1 MSLFNCEYLIKR
13 MLRQIIFSITQTQIQ
28 QSFAFLASILAVLI
42 LMLSIPVFAQSQ
54 TISNRGHLEI
64 ALKLIQEQRCDD
76 ALPILERLHHNEP
89 NSFIYFD
96 RLIEC
101 EIELKK
107 YDQALERAQKYKEN
121 GSNKALTGVL
131 EGEIQFF
138 MGNKELAFSLWNE
151 NLKTHPKMLQ
161 LYINTAR
168 TMVKRKAFDQALLVY
183 EKAQINFKNP
193 MLFNS
198 EIPMVHMQAGNYD
211 EAVKSW
217 LTLIQNSPNQATGF
231 QRILIRY
238 NDPLLYDISIIELE
252 DLVSKLEP
260 DEVLYSTLYELQIWL
275 LMETNLF
282 ERAFNTALRYE
293 ENTPALTYSLYSVGN
308 QLLQNREY
316 EKALNSFRYYSDL
329 GYNEIRWQALERQA
343 EVWLSW
349 VKYLEDY
356 DLIPVSDR
364 IYYTE
369 QARDLLKLILSEA
382 PNYQNSANVH
392 LRLAELYLD
401 FDKDLVQ
408 AQKIIQRLERL
419 TENYSEELNYL
430 KGRLAITNEKF
441 TEARL
446 LLTRSNRSAK
456 VGEMAEKT
464 RYYLA
469 LSDFYSQ
476 DYEFSG
482 IQLKSLGRQYTSYYA
497 NNALE
502 LRLWLQTIMAMDS
515 TTQFNVTFPKAML
528 EELKGNNAKA
538 KAMLWEIA
546 HNQSNPFSGYA
557 LKILY
562 SLGADFEEYIMALN
576 DYLVNEKN
584 TPLRENLMWLRAQAA
599 FYFSAQDSSSV
610 SSETLYSYYEELILS
625 FPSGFYSPLARKV
638 INELNIH
645 S

>member
-1 MSLFNCEYLIKR
+1 
-13 MLRQIIFSITQTQIQ
+13 MLSQITYSIARTQFQ

-42 LMLSIPVFAQSQ
+42 VLLSTPVFAQSQ
-54 TISNRGHLEI
+54 TISNRDQLEI
-64 ALKLIQEQRCDD
+64 ALKLIQERRCDD
-76 ALPILERLHHNEP
+76 ALPILERLHRNEP
-89 NSFIYFD
+89 NTFIYFD
-96 RLIEC
+96 RLVEC

-107 YDQALERAQKYKEN
+107 YDRALERVQKYKQN

-138 MGNKELAFSLWNE
+138 MGNKELAFDLWNE

-168 TMVKRKAFDQALLVY
+168 TMVNRKAFEQALSVY

-211 EAVKSW
+211 DAVKSW
-217 LTLIQNSPNQATGF
+217 LTLIQNSPNQANGF

-252 DLVSKLEP
+252 DLLSNLQP
-260 DEVLYSTLYELQIWL
+260 DEVLYNTFYELQIWL

-316 EKALNSFRYYSDL
+316 EKALNSFQYYSDI

-364 IYYTE
+364 TYYTE
-369 QARDLLKLILSEA
+369 QAKELLNLILSEA
-382 PNYQNSANVH
+382 PNYQNSTNVH

-419 TENYSEELNYL
+419 TENYSEKLNYL
-430 KGRLAITNEKF
+430 KGRLAITNESF

-469 LSDFYSQ
+469 LSDFYSR

-502 LRLWLQTIMAMDS
+502 LRLWLQTIKAMDS
-515 TTQFNVTFPKAML
+515 TAQFNVTFPKAML
-528 EELKGNNAKA
+528 EELKGNNTKA

-546 HNQSNPFSGYA
+546 RNQSNPFSGYA
-557 LKILY
+557 FKILY
-562 SLGADFEEYIMALN
+562 SLGADLEEYITALN
-576 DYLVNEKN
+576 DYLVNEKS

-599 FYFSAQDSSSV
+599 FYFSAQDSSSL

-625 FPSGFYSPLARKV
+625 FPSGFYSPLARKL
-638 INELNIH
+638 INELNIR

>member
-1 MSLFNCEYLIKR
+1 
-13 MLRQIIFSITQTQIQ
+13 MLRQAIYITPRS
-28 QSFAFLASILAVLI
+28 QSQLSSAFVASIFVILI
-42 LMLSIPVFAQSQ
+42 LLIGTSAFAQSE
-54 TISNRGHLEI
+54 TNSNRGRLEI
-64 ALKLIQEQRCDD
+64 ALRLMQEQRCDD
-76 ALPILERLHHNEP
+76 ALPILELLHRNEP
-89 NSFIYFD
+89 NAFIYFD

-107 YDQALERAQKYKEN
+107 YARALELVQKYKVN
-121 GSNKALTGVL
+121 GSNKALTGVI

-138 MGNKELAFSLWNE
+138 LGNEELAFNLWNE
-151 NLKTHPKMLQ
+151 NLKTHPQMLQ

-168 TMVKRKAFDQALLVY
+168 TMVNRKAFDQALLVY

-211 EAVKSW
+211 KAVKSW
-217 LTLIQNSPNQATGF
+217 LALIQNSPNQATGF
-231 QRILIRY
+231 QRILFRY

-252 DLVSKLEP
+252 DLLSRLQSDDP
-260 DEVLYSTLYELQIWL
+260 LYSKFYELQIWL
-275 LMETNLF
+275 LLETNLF

-316 EKALNSFRYYSDL
+316 EKALNSFHYYSNI
-329 GYNEIRWQALERQA
+329 GHNETRWQALEKQA

-356 DLIPVSDR
+356 DLIPVSDKS
-364 IYYTE
+364 YYTE
-369 QARDLLKLILSEA
+369 QARELLSLILSEA
-382 PNYQNSANVH
+382 PNYQNSVNVH

-401 FDKDLVQ
+401 FDRDLVQ
-408 AQKIIQRLERL
+408 AQKIIQRLKRL
-419 TENYSEELNYL
+419 TDNFSEELNYL
-430 KGRLAITNEKF
+430 KGRLAITNESF

-446 LLTRSNRSAK
+446 LLARSNRSAK
-456 VGEMAEKT
+456 VGEMAERT

-476 DYEFSG
+476 DYEFSAL
-482 IQLKSLGRQYTSYYA
+482 QLKSLGRQYTSYYA

-502 LRLWLQTIMAMDS
+502 LRLWLQIITAMDS
-515 TTQFNVTFPKAML
+515 TSQFNITFPKAML

-546 HNQSNPFSGYA
+546 RDHSNPFSGYA
-557 LKILY
+557 FKVLY
-562 SLGADFEEYIMALN
+562 SLGADLEDYVTTLN
-576 DYLVNEKN
+576 DYLVNQKS

-599 FYFSAQDSSSV
+599 FYLSAQDSSSI
-610 SSETLYSYYEELILS
+610 SSETLYSYYEDLILS

-638 INELNIH
+638 INDLNIR

>member
-1 MSLFNCEYLIKR
+1 
-13 MLRQIIFSITQTQIQ
+13 MLRQIIYSIARTQFQ

-42 LMLSIPVFAQSQ
+42 LLLSTPVFAQSQ
-54 TISNRGHLEI
+54 TISNRDRLEI

-76 ALPILERLHHNEP
+76 ALPILERLHRNEL
-89 NSFIYFD
+89 NTFIYFD

-107 YDQALERAQKYKEN
+107 YDRALERVQKYKKN

-138 MGNKELAFSLWNE
+138 MGNKELAFDLWNE

-168 TMVKRKAFDQALLVY
+168 TMVNRKAFEQALSVY

-217 LTLIQNSPNQATGF
+217 LTLIQNSPNQANGF

-252 DLVSKLEP
+252 DLLSNLQP
-260 DEVLYSTLYELQIWL
+260 DEVLYSTFYELQIWL

-316 EKALNSFRYYSDL
+316 EKALNSFQYYSDI

-364 IYYTE
+364 TYYTE
-369 QARDLLKLILSEA
+369 QARELLNLILSEA
-382 PNYQNSANVH
+382 PNYQNSTNVL

-430 KGRLAITNEKF
+430 KGRLAITNESF

-469 LSDFYSQ
+469 LSDFYSK
-476 DYEFSG
+476 DYEFSS

-502 LRLWLQTIMAMDS
+502 LRLWLQTITAMDS
-515 TTQFNVTFPKAML
+515 TAQFNVTFPKAML
-528 EELKGNNAKA
+528 EELKGNNTKA

-546 HNQSNPFSGYA
+546 RNQSNPFSGYA
-557 LKILY
+557 FKILY
-562 SLGADFEEYIMALN
+562 SLGADLEEYITALN
-576 DYLVNEKN
+576 DYLVNEKS

-599 FYFSAQDSSSV
+599 FYFSAQDSSSL

-638 INELNIH
+638 INELNIR

>member
-1 MSLFNCEYLIKR
+1 
-13 MLRQIIFSITQTQIQ
+13 MLRQIIYSIARTQFQ

-42 LMLSIPVFAQSQ
+42 LLLSTPVFSQSQ
-54 TISNRGHLEI
+54 TISNRGRLEI

-89 NSFIYFD
+89 NTFIYFD

-107 YDQALERAQKYKEN
+107 YGRALERVQKYKKN

-138 MGNKELAFSLWNE
+138 MGNNELAFDLWNE

-168 TMVKRKAFDQALLVY
+168 TMVNRKAFEQALSVY

-217 LTLIQNSPNQATGF
+217 LTLIQNSPNQANGF

-252 DLVSKLEP
+252 DLLSNLQP
-260 DEVLYSTLYELQIWL
+260 DEVLYSTFYELQIWL

-293 ENTPALTYSLYSVGN
+293 ENTPALTFSLYSVGN

-316 EKALNSFRYYSDL
+316 EKALNSFQYYSDL

-343 EVWLSW
+343 EIWLSW

-364 IYYTE
+364 TYYTE
-369 QARDLLKLILSEA
+369 QARELLNLILLEA
-382 PNYQNSANVH
+382 PNYQNSTNVL

-419 TENYSEELNYL
+419 AQNYSEELNYL
-430 KGRLAITNEKF
+430 KGRLAIANESF

-469 LSDFYSQ
+469 LSDFYSK
-476 DYEFSG
+476 DYEFSS

-502 LRLWLQTIMAMDS
+502 LRLWLQTITAMDS
-515 TTQFNVTFPKAML
+515 TAQFNVTFPKAML
-528 EELKGNNAKA
+528 EELKGNNTKA

-546 HNQSNPFSGYA
+546 RNQSNPFSGYA
-557 LKILY
+557 FKILY
-562 SLGADFEEYIMALN
+562 SLGADLEEYITALN
-576 DYLVNEKN
+576 DYLVNEKS

-599 FYFSAQDSSSV
+599 FYFSAQDYSSL

-638 INELNIH
+638 INELNIR

>member
-1 MSLFNCEYLIKR
+1 
-13 MLRQIIFSITQTQIQ
+13 MLSQIIYGIARTQFQ

-42 LMLSIPVFAQSQ
+42 LLLSTPIFAQSQ
-54 TISNRGHLEI
+54 TISNRGRLEI

-76 ALPILERLHHNEP
+76 ALPILERLHHSEP
-89 NSFIYFD
+89 NTFIYFD

-107 YDQALERAQKYKEN
+107 YDRALERVQKYKKN

-138 MGNKELAFSLWNE
+138 MGNKELAFDLWNE

-168 TMVKRKAFDQALLVY
+168 TMVNHKAFEQALSVY

-217 LTLIQNSPNQATGF
+217 LTLIQNSPNQANGF

-252 DLVSKLEP
+252 DILSNLQP
-260 DEVLYSTLYELQIWL
+260 DEVLYSTFYELQIWL

-316 EKALNSFRYYSDL
+316 EKALNSFEYYSDI

-364 IYYTE
+364 TYYTE
-369 QARDLLKLILSEA
+369 QARELLNLILSEA
-382 PNYQNSANVH
+382 PNYQNSTNVL

-408 AQKIIQRLERL
+408 AQKIIQRLESL

-430 KGRLAITNEKF
+430 KGRLAITNESF

-469 LSDFYSQ
+469 LSDFYSK

-502 LRLWLQTIMAMDS
+502 LRLWLQTITAMDS
-515 TTQFNVTFPKAML
+515 TAQFNVTFPKAML
-528 EELKGNNAKA
+528 EELKGNNTKA
-538 KAMLWEIA
+538 KAMLWEVA
-546 HNQSNPFSGYA
+546 RNQSNPFSGYA
-557 LKILY
+557 FKILY
-562 SLGADFEEYIMALN
+562 SLGADLEEYITALN
-576 DYLVNEKN
+576 DYLVNEKS

-599 FYFSAQDSSSV
+599 FYFSAQDSSSL

-638 INELNIH
+638 INGLNIR

>member
-1 MSLFNCEYLIKR
+1 
-13 MLRQIIFSITQTQIQ
+13 MLSQITYSIARTQFQ

-42 LMLSIPVFAQSQ
+42 VLLSTPVFAQSQ
-54 TISNRGHLEI
+54 TISNRDQLEI
-64 ALKLIQEQRCDD
+64 ALKLIQERRCDD
-76 ALPILERLHHNEP
+76 ALPILERLHRNEP
-89 NSFIYFD
+89 NTFIYFD
-96 RLIEC
+96 RLVEC

-107 YDQALERAQKYKEN
+107 YDRALERVQKYKQN

-138 MGNKELAFSLWNE
+138 MGNKELAFDLWNE

-168 TMVKRKAFDQALLVY
+168 TMVNRKAFEQALSVY

-211 EAVKSW
+211 DAVKSW
-217 LTLIQNSPNQATGF
+217 LTLIQNSPNQANGF

-252 DLVSKLEP
+252 DLLSNLQP
-260 DEVLYSTLYELQIWL
+260 DEVLYNTFYELQIWL

-316 EKALNSFRYYSDL
+316 EKALNSFQYYSDI

-364 IYYTE
+364 TYYTE
-369 QARDLLKLILSEA
+369 QAKELLNLILSEA
-382 PNYQNSANVH
+382 PNYQNSTNVH

-419 TENYSEELNYL
+419 TENYSEKLNYL
-430 KGRLAITNEKF
+430 KGRLAITNESF

-469 LSDFYSQ
+469 LSDFYSR

-502 LRLWLQTIMAMDS
+502 LRLWLQTITAMDS
-515 TTQFNVTFPKAML
+515 TAQFNVTFPKAML
-528 EELKGNNAKA
+528 EELKGNNTKA

-546 HNQSNPFSGYA
+546 RNQSNPFSGYA
-557 LKILY
+557 FKILY
-562 SLGADFEEYIMALN
+562 SLGADLEEYITALN
-576 DYLVNEKN
+576 DYLVNEKS

-599 FYFSAQDSSSV
+599 FYFSAQDSSSL

-625 FPSGFYSPLARKV
+625 FPSGFYSPLARKL
-638 INELNIH
+638 INELNIR

>member
-1 MSLFNCEYLIKR
+1 
-13 MLRQIIFSITQTQIQ
+13 MLRQIIYSIARTQFQ

-42 LMLSIPVFAQSQ
+42 LLLSTPIFAQSQ
-54 TISNRGHLEI
+54 TISNRGRLEI
-64 ALKLIQEQRCDD
+64 ALKLIQEQRCND
-76 ALPILERLHHNEP
+76 ALSILERLHRNEP
-89 NSFIYFD
+89 NTFIYFD

-107 YDQALERAQKYKEN
+107 YDRALERVQKYKKN

-138 MGNKELAFSLWNE
+138 MGNKELAFDLWNE
-151 NLKTHPKMLQ
+151 NLTTHPKMLQ

-168 TMVKRKAFDQALLVY
+168 TMVNRKAFEQALSVY

-217 LTLIQNSPNQATGF
+217 LTLIQNSPNQANGF

-252 DLVSKLEP
+252 DLLSNLQP
-260 DEVLYSTLYELQIWL
+260 DEVLYSTFHELQIWL

-293 ENTPALTYSLYSVGN
+293 ENTPALTFSLYSVGN

-316 EKALNSFRYYSDL
+316 EKALNSFQYYSDL

-343 EVWLSW
+343 EIWLSW

-364 IYYTE
+364 TYYTE
-369 QARDLLKLILSEA
+369 QARELLNLILSEA
-382 PNYQNSANVH
+382 PNYQNSTNVL

-430 KGRLAITNEKF
+430 KGRLAITNESF

-469 LSDFYSQ
+469 LSDFYSK

-502 LRLWLQTIMAMDS
+502 LRLWIQTITAMDS
-515 TTQFNVTFPKAML
+515 TAQSNVTFPKAML
-528 EELKGNNAKA
+528 EELKGNNTKA
-538 KAMLWEIA
+538 KAMLWEVA
-546 HNQSNPFSGYA
+546 RNQSNPFSGYA
-557 LKILY
+557 FKILY
-562 SLGADFEEYIMALN
+562 SLGADLEEYITALN
-576 DYLVNEKN
+576 DYLVNEKS

-599 FYFSAQDSSSV
+599 FYFSAQDSSSL

-638 INELNIH
+638 INELNIR

>member
-1 MSLFNCEYLIKR
+1 
-13 MLRQIIFSITQTQIQ
+13 MLRQIIYRIVRTQFQ
-28 QSFAFLASILAVLI
+28 QSFAFLANILAVLI
-42 LMLSIPVFAQSQ
+42 LLLSTPVFAQSQ
-54 TISNRGHLEI
+54 TISNRGRLEV
-64 ALKLIQEQRCDD
+64 ALKLIQQQRCDD
-76 ALPILERLHHNEP
+76 ALPILERLHRNEP
-89 NSFIYFD
+89 NAFIYFD
-96 RLIEC
+96 RLIGC

-107 YDQALERAQKYKEN
+107 YDQALERAQKYKKN

-138 MGNKELAFSLWNE
+138 MGNKELAFDLWNE

-168 TMVKRKAFDQALLVY
+168 TMVNRKAFEQALLVY
-183 EKAQINFKNP
+183 KKAQINFKNP

-217 LTLIQNSPNQATGF
+217 LTLIQNSPNQANGF

-252 DLVSKLEP
+252 DILSNLQP
-260 DEVLYSTLYELQIWL
+260 DEVLYSTFYELQIWL

-316 EKALNSFRYYSDL
+316 EKALNSFHYYSDI
-329 GYNEIRWQALERQA
+329 GHNEIRWQALERQA

-364 IYYTE
+364 TYYTE
-369 QARDLLKLILSEA
+369 QARELLNLILSEA
-382 PNYQNSANVH
+382 PNYQNSTNVY

-408 AQKIIQRLERL
+408 AQKIIQRLESL
-419 TENYSEELNYL
+419 TEDYSEELNYL
-430 KGRLAITNEKF
+430 KGRLAITNESF

-502 LRLWLQTIMAMDS
+502 LRLWLQTITAMDS
-515 TTQFNVTFPKAML
+515 TAQFNVSFPKAML
-528 EELKGNNAKA
+528 EELKGNNTKA

-546 HNQSNPFSGYA
+546 RNQSNPFSGYA
-557 LKILY
+557 FKILY
-562 SLGADFEEYIMALN
+562 SLGADLEEYVTALN
-576 DYLVNEKN
+576 DYLVNEKS

-599 FYFSAQDSSSV
+599 FYFSAQDSSSL
-610 SSETLYSYYEELILS
+610 SSDTLYSYYEELILS

-638 INELNIH
+638 INELNIR

>member
-1 MSLFNCEYLIKR
+1 
-13 MLRQIIFSITQTQIQ
+13 MLRQAIYITPRS
-28 QSFAFLASILAVLI
+28 QSQLSSAFVASIFVILI
-42 LMLSIPVFAQSQ
+42 LLIGTSAFAQSE
-54 TISNRGHLEI
+54 TNSNRGRLEI
-64 ALKLIQEQRCDD
+64 ALRLMQEQRCDD
-76 ALPILERLHHNEP
+76 ALPILELLHRNEP
-89 NSFIYFD
+89 NAFIYFD

-107 YDQALERAQKYKEN
+107 YDRALELVQKYKVN
-121 GSNKALTGVL
+121 GSNKALTGVI

-138 MGNKELAFSLWNE
+138 LGNEELAFNLWNE
-151 NLKTHPKMLQ
+151 NLKTHPQMLQ

-168 TMVKRKAFDQALLVY
+168 TMVNRKAFDQALLVY

-211 EAVKSW
+211 KAVKSW
-217 LTLIQNSPNQATGF
+217 LALIQNSPNQATGF
-231 QRILIRY
+231 QRILFRY

-252 DLVSKLEP
+252 DLLSRLQSDDP
-260 DEVLYSTLYELQIWL
+260 LYSTFYELQIWL
-275 LMETNLF
+275 LLETNLF

-316 EKALNSFRYYSDL
+316 EKALNSFHYYSNI
-329 GYNEIRWQALERQA
+329 GHNETRWQALEKQA

-356 DLIPVSDR
+356 DLIPVSDKS
-364 IYYTE
+364 YYTE
-369 QARDLLKLILSEA
+369 QARELLSLILSEA
-382 PNYQNSANVH
+382 PNYQNSVNVH

-401 FDKDLVQ
+401 FDRDLVQ

-419 TENYSEELNYL
+419 TDNFSEELNYL
-430 KGRLAITNEKF
+430 KGRLAITNESF

-446 LLTRSNRSAK
+446 LLARSNRSAK
-456 VGEMAEKT
+456 VGEMAERT

-476 DYEFSG
+476 DYEFSAL
-482 IQLKSLGRQYTSYYA
+482 QLKSLGRQYTSYYA

-502 LRLWLQTIMAMDS
+502 LRLWLQIITAMDS
-515 TTQFNVTFPKAML
+515 TSQFNITFPKAML

-546 HNQSNPFSGYA
+546 RDHSNPFSGYA
-557 LKILY
+557 FKVLY
-562 SLGADFEEYIMALN
+562 SLGADLEDYVTTLN
-576 DYLVNEKN
+576 DYLVNQKS

-599 FYFSAQDSSSV
+599 FYLSAQDSSSI
-610 SSETLYSYYEELILS
+610 SSETLYSYYEDLILS

-638 INELNIH
+638 INDLNIR

>member
-1 MSLFNCEYLIKR
+1 
-13 MLRQIIFSITQTQIQ
+13 MLRQIIYSIARTQFQ

-42 LMLSIPVFAQSQ
+42 LLLSTPIFAQSQ
-54 TISNRGHLEI
+54 TISNRGRLEI

-89 NSFIYFD
+89 NTFIYFD

-107 YDQALERAQKYKEN
+107 YGRALERVQKYKKN

-138 MGNKELAFSLWNE
+138 MGNNELAFDLWNE

-168 TMVKRKAFDQALLVY
+168 TMVNRKAFEQALSVY

-198 EIPMVHMQAGNYD
+198 EIPIVHMQAGNYD

-217 LTLIQNSPNQATGF
+217 LTLIQNSPNQANGF

-252 DLVSKLEP
+252 DLLSNLQP
-260 DEVLYSTLYELQIWL
+260 DEVLYSTFYELQIWL

-293 ENTPALTYSLYSVGN
+293 ENTPALTFSLYSVGN

-316 EKALNSFRYYSDL
+316 EKALNSFQYYSDL

-364 IYYTE
+364 TYYTE
-369 QARDLLKLILSEA
+369 QARELLNLILLEA
-382 PNYQNSANVH
+382 PNYQNSANVL

-419 TENYSEELNYL
+419 AQNYSEELNYL
-430 KGRLAITNEKF
+430 KGRLAITNESF

-469 LSDFYSQ
+469 LSDFYSK
-476 DYEFSG
+476 DYEFSS

-502 LRLWLQTIMAMDS
+502 LRLWLQTITAMDS
-515 TTQFNVTFPKAML
+515 TAQFNVTFPKAML
-528 EELKGNNAKA
+528 EELKGNNTKA

-546 HNQSNPFSGYA
+546 RNQSNPFSGYA
-557 LKILY
+557 FKILY
-562 SLGADFEEYIMALN
+562 SLGADLEEYITALN

-599 FYFSAQDSSSV
+599 FYFSAQDSSSL

-638 INELNIH
+638 INGLNIR

>member
-1 MSLFNCEYLIKR
+1 
-13 MLRQIIFSITQTQIQ
+13 MLSQITYSIARTQFQ

-42 LMLSIPVFAQSQ
+42 VLLSTPVFAQSQ
-54 TISNRGHLEI
+54 TISNRDQLEI
-64 ALKLIQEQRCDD
+64 ALKLIQERRCDD
-76 ALPILERLHHNEP
+76 ALPILERLHRNEP
-89 NSFIYFD
+89 NTFIYFD
-96 RLIEC
+96 RLVEC

-107 YDQALERAQKYKEN
+107 YDRALERVQKYKQN

-138 MGNKELAFSLWNE
+138 MGNKELAFDLWNE
-151 NLKTHPKMLQ
+151 NLKTHPRMLQ

-168 TMVKRKAFDQALLVY
+168 TMVDRKAFEQALSVY

-211 EAVKSW
+211 DAVKSW
-217 LTLIQNSPNQATGF
+217 LTLIQNSPNQANGF

-252 DLVSKLEP
+252 DLLSNLQP
-260 DEVLYSTLYELQIWL
+260 DEVLYNTFYELQIWL

-316 EKALNSFRYYSDL
+316 EKALNSFQYYSDI

-364 IYYTE
+364 TYYTE
-369 QARDLLKLILSEA
+369 QARELLNLILSEA
-382 PNYQNSANVH
+382 PNYQNSTNVH

-430 KGRLAITNEKF
+430 KGRLAITNESF

-469 LSDFYSQ
+469 LSDFYSR
-476 DYEFSG
+476 DYEFSN

-502 LRLWLQTIMAMDS
+502 LRLWLQTIKAMDS
-515 TTQFNVTFPKAML
+515 TAQFNVTFPKAML
-528 EELKGNNAKA
+528 EELKGNNTKA

-546 HNQSNPFSGYA
+546 RNQSNPFSGYA
-557 LKILY
+557 FKILY
-562 SLGADFEEYIMALN
+562 SLGADLEEYITALN
-576 DYLVNEKN
+576 DYLVNEKS

-599 FYFSAQDSSSV
+599 FYFSAQDSSSL

-625 FPSGFYSPLARKV
+625 FPSGFYSPLARKL
-638 INELNIH
+638 INELNIR